1 MRIGIIGAGAMAAAL
16 GGGWAAA
23 GHEVA
28 IAARSTDAAQAL
40 AERISESRDPAVRRL
55 DTGRGAGTV
64 ATHEGRLTQLDPSSE
79 PVEPAPQRADETGV
93 QPDTSSA
100 AGGRPVARITEQ
112 SGDSGSVAPT
122 PVRAGPIGLTIE
134 WAEVVLMAVPVGA
147 LAELLRA
154 HGTALDGK
162 VVIDCT
168 NAFLPD
174 ESAPDG
180 TTAFVLSEDAV
191 AERIAAGAPKAH
203 VVKAFN
209 LLAAEVWA
217 GTDRVFDGARLAVPL
232 CGDDP
237 AAMRT
242 VAALAEDLALQPFPA
257 GGLHRAKYLEAT
269 SVFAV
274 GLWFAGADAR
284 AMLPPLS
291 AAFAVED

>member
-16 GGGWAAA
+16 GGGWASA
-23 GHEVA
+23 GHEVQIGA
-28 IAARSTDAAQAL
+28 RSGEAARVL
-40 AERISESRDPAVRRL
+40 ADRITASRTVR
-55 DTGRGAGTV
+55 
-64 ATHEGRLTQLDPSSE
+64 
-79 PVEPAPQRADETGV
+79 
-93 QPDTSSA
+93 A
-100 AGGRPVARITEQ
+100 AG
-112 SGDSGSVAPT
+112 
-122 PVRAGPIGLTIE
+122 IGAAIE

-147 LAELLRA
+147 LTELLSE
-154 HGTALDGK
+154 HGTALAGK
-162 VVIDCT
+162 ILIDCT

-191 AERIAAGAPKAH
+191 AERIAAGAPTAH

-217 GTDRVFDGARLAVPL
+217 GTDRVFDGARLAVPI

-237 AAMRT
+237 AAVRT